1 MRTKGAIG
9 VILAFGLAFALMS
22 GSGIGAVVFGENP
35 DDAESSGTLDELI
48 DGADV
53 DEDEDGGGGLSGN
66 IGDDNEPTVTGF
78 VISGAQFVAEL
89 VRAVALLPLTLMR
102 LGFPSYFAVPVGGIA
117 QIIAF
122 VGLIQF
128 VTGRELL

>member
-1 MRTKGAIG
+1 MRSKGAIG

-22 GSGIGAVVFGENP
+22 GSGIGAMVFGENP
-35 DDAESSGTLDELI
+35 DEAESSGTLDELI

-78 VISGAQFVAEL
+78 VISGAQFIAEL

-102 LGFPSYFAVPVGGIA
+102 LGFPSYFAVPVGGIG

>member
-22 GSGIGAVVFGENP
+22 GSGIGAMVFGENP

>member
-22 GSGIGAVVFGENP
+22 GSGIGAMVFGENP

-78 VISGAQFVAEL
+78 VISGAQFITEL

-102 LGFPSYFAVPVGGIA
+102 LGFPSYFAVPVGGIG

>member
-1 MRTKGAIG
+1 MRSKGAIG

-22 GSGIGAVVFGENP
+22 GSGIGAIVFGENP

-78 VISGAQFVAEL
+78 VISGAQFITEL

-102 LGFPSYFAVPVGGIA
+102 LGFPSYFAVPVGGIG

>member
-22 GSGIGAVVFGENP
+22 GSGIGAIVFGENP
-35 DDAESSGTLDELI
+35 DDAESSGTLDDLI
-48 DGADV
+48 DDSDV
-53 DEDEDGGGGLSGN
+53 DEDDGGLAGN

-78 VISGAQFVAEL
+78 VISGAQFVASL
-89 VRAVALLPLTLMR
+89 VGAVALLPLTLMR

>member
-22 GSGIGAVVFGENP
+22 GSGIGAIVFGENP

>member
-22 GSGIGAVVFGENP
+22 GSGIGAIVFGENP

-53 DEDEDGGGGLSGN
+53 DGDEDGGGGLSGN

-78 VISGAQFVAEL
+78 VISGAQFITEL

-102 LGFPSYFAVPVGGIA
+102 LGFPSYFAVPVGGIG

>member
-22 GSGIGAVVFGENP
+22 GSGIGAMVFGENP
-35 DDAESSGTLDELI
+35 DEAESSGTLDELI

>member
-78 VISGAQFVAEL
+78 VISGAQFITEL